1 MRFCFSLFNLNAD
14 ASNFSWL
21 SAEGKIFTQKLVMH
35 HNSFFTET
43 MKSIKVLIYPKN
55 KTKKKKKVSA
65 TNQIMVDKPAVVKFF
80 GKEPTN
86 YNKLYISLAYFVVT
100 AKCVHIADMFT
111 CCIFSTLYAQNRYWC
126 SQNVSVSINDFS
138 ENRFFF
144 FWLFR
149 LNIFGCRNFGASL

>member
-111 CCIFSTLYAQNRYWC
+111 CCIFSTLYAQNR
-126 SQNVSVSINDFS
+126 
-138 ENRFFF
+138 
-144 FWLFR
+144 
-149 LNIFGCRNFGASL
+149 